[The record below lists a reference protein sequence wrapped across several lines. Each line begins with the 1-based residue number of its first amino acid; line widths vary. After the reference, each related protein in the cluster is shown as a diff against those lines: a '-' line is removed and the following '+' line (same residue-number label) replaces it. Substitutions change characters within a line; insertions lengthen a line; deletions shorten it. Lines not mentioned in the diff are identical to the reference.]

1 MYSLYLLANSFVCA
15 CSFTHQ
21 HINRLFV
28 RSFILSWYSVLCAF
42 FLFLSN
48 SFLFFSF
55 PIVPSQISQS
65 SIERARACSSS
76 LTSILVFFC
85 SSFFFYTSSFPGT
98 FTWCVRVF
106 HYNFQRSALM
116 HIVCVCAIL
125 FYIPNSI
132 PFVNWFAVAATACV
146 MYSRLSHLS
155 LKNLT
160 SFPLRTYSLLLLL
173 LSVFPS
179 LSYFSFI

>member
-1 MYSLYLLANSFVCA
+1 MQYVPWALAKYFLFASSFLPR
-15 CSFTHQ
+15 
-21 HINRLFV
+21 RLFV
-28 RSFILSWYSVLCAF
+28 RSFILSWYSVLCAS

-116 HIVCVCAIL
+116 HIVCVCVP
-125 FYIPNSI
+125 FYFIFPI
-132 PFVNWFAVAATACV
+132 Q
-146 MYSRLSHLS
+146 S
-155 LKNLT
+155 LLWT
-160 SFPLRTYSLLLLL
+160 GLLLLL
-173 LSVFPS
+173 LLVLCILGCHIY
-179 LSYFSFI
+179 LSKIWRLFRYVLIPFYCYF